1 MSDILLAI
9 LIDLKNEYGLSSM
22 VIFLIFLCIWG
33 GQAIFRYRR
42 KRGNFS
48 QQKITAGN
56 KSTNIQV
63 NGSNIDV

>member
-1 MSDILLAI
+1 MSDILLTI

-33 GQAIFRYRR
+33 GQAVFRYRR
-42 KRGNFS
+42 KRKKFS
-48 QQKITAGN
+48 QQKIIAGN
-56 KSTNIQV
+56 KSINIQV